1 MTSHCT
7 FDFVQVFTWG
17 EIVVKKKTNKQKQLN
32 AKLFESPSICF
43 FSFFFLPIK
52 TEKKKLPSTLQTF
65 MFTLSCGFKN
75 CDPFLKQFQYLVLF
89 FSLLLLF
96 PLSSSPSFSSSSSGN
111 CFLWAVGKQESQMM
125 SSRTVLKGCCL
136 KVSLALVLELASDSN
151 P

>member
-17 EIVVKKKTNKQKQLN
+17 EIVVKKKNKQTKTI
-32 AKLFESPSICF
+32 KCKTFWIPKYLFLLIF
-43 FSFFFLPIK
+43 FSSNK
-52 TEKKKLPSTLQTF
+52 NRKKILPSTLQTF